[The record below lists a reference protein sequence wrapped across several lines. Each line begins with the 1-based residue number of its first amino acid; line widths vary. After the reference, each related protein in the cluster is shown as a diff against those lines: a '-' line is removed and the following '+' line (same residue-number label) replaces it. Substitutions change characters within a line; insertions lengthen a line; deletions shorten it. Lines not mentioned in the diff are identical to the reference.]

1 MAFHVELYNLLL
13 SFFKSL
19 IFLYFIHA
27 LIYSFMSQDLTKSD
41 SKDSEFAFV
50 VEGIIDQNE
59 NIVIESP
66 KQQDQLINKGFGE
79 KIQDSYILENYEG
92 LFLLYSK
99 KLIIKKKKKKMNF
112 SRFLKILLKQDASI
126 FTKFI
131 IYRDLRTRG
140 YIAKE
145 GFGFGNDFRVY
156 ERGEYEKKP
165 AKYVVFGIKEGT
177 NTTAKEFASI
187 VGQIQKMGKEAVVA
201 VIERRGEVI
210 YYKAATIRFTDNI
223 INNYG
228 TQSHP

>member
-1 MAFHVELYNLLL
+1 
-13 SFFKSL
+13 
-19 IFLYFIHA
+19 
-27 LIYSFMSQDLTKSD
+27 MSQDLTKSD

-99 KLIIKKKKKKMNF
+99 KLILKKKKIIVDF

-156 ERGEYEKKP
+156 ERGEYCKKP
-165 AKYVVFGIKEGT
+165 AKYVIFGINEGISLKT
-177 NTTAKEFASI
+177 KLLYDNIRSI
-187 VGQIQKMGKEAVVA
+187 EKMGKEAIIA
-201 VIERRGEVI
+201 VIERRGEII
-210 YYKAATIRFTDNI
+210 YYKINLKKFDKNI
-223 INNYG
+223 KLMEKI
-228 TQSHP
+228 